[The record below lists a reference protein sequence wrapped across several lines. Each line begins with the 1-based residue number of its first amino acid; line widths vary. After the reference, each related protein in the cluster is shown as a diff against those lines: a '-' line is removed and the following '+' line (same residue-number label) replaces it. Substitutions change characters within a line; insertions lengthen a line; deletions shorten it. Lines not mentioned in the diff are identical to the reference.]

1 MYLFSD
7 VPTAKKV
14 KKSGVPTSPYD
25 NFHHTLPFSTLRLPL
40 LLFSAVPDALDPRA
54 DLPQSL
60 YK

>member
-14 KKSGVPTSPYD
+14 KKCGVPTSPYD
-25 NFHHTLPFSTLRLPL
+25 NFHHTLPFSALRLPL
-40 LLFSAVPDALDPRA
+40 LFSAVSGVLDPRA

-60 YK
+60 DK

>member
-7 VPTAKKV
+7 VLTAKKV

-25 NFHHTLPFSTLRLPL
+25 NFPHTLPFSALRLPL
-40 LLFSAVPDALDPRA
+40 LLFSAVSGVLDPRA
-54 DLPQSL
+54 DVTQSL